1 MPEERTTVGLFDV
14 PVSNEEQESRSD
26 DALRLVQR
34 YAKALLDGVTLPERV
49 DEESP
54 EFFRLVDAF
63 VDGKGSP
70 RLKHLRDAASLFE
83 GWGEDTL
90 TEEDRVFLVRL
101 LNETADV
108 LRDRR
113 RAPLPER

>member
-1 MPEERTTVGLFDV
+1 MPEKRTTVGLFDV
-14 PVSNEEQESRSD
+14 PVGNEEQESRSD

-34 YAKALLDGVTLPERV
+34 YARSLLDGVMLPERV

-63 VDGKGSP
+63 VDWKGSP
-70 RLKHLRDAASLFE
+70 RLEHLRESASLFE

-90 TEEDRVFLVRL
+90 TEEDRFFLVRL
-101 LNETADV
+101 LNETTEV

-113 RAPLPER
+113 RAPRPER